1 MVTSIAFK
9 TSLMIFF
16 RQFLLE
22 RRQRY
27 LVTSITVFYCAIS
40 VLAFF
45 LALVPCGTLSHL
57 ARKRVEGKCIPT
69 NVWNGLLYTH
79 GAVSALSDWVFA
91 LLPILVLWKSSMPA
105 KTKLGVT
112 LLMVFA
118 VCGSLCAVLRT
129 IYTGSLHFD
138 ARYYDVNHKPSY
150 QHVTA
155 LVINMAV
162 LEMGIGITAASVA
175 CLMPLFRRCAGWF
188 QRRLATR
195 SRQSDIQGR
204 RKDGVSTTLGETNS
218 DQWRKWEPG
227 LEVVRCPAFGRSN
240 DGRRHLRGFP
250 CGRYALIRKPG
261 LSALNGVWK
270 VSIVAIPIS
279 TSTAP
284 LHNNKIREM
293 HLKSLSRTVGRISR
307 LSSINSNLQNNIITS
322 PVLQERPSH
331 LSQRISARIRVLRII
346 ENVNP
351 HLRARS
357 FDDKSRSGGIL
368 RLYGTQTPI

>member
-1 MVTSIAFK
+1 MTPGDVIATVTYVCLVFSCASVSLRIVVRHKWLDHGLKLDDWLMIVALAVYSIFCAVIIAFTVVENRNPILKESSADLLLLLLAIGEALFMVTSIAFK

-175 CLMPLFRRCAGWF
+175 CLMPLCRRCAGWF

-218 DQWRKWEPG
+218 DQWRKPSF
-227 LEVVRCPAFGRSN
+227 VRPDVASFQSGNLDLKLFGVLPSV
-240 DGRRHLRGFP
+240 DPMTGEDI
-250 CGRYALIRKPG
+250 CGD
-261 LSALNGVWK
+261 
-270 VSIVAIPIS
+270 
-279 TSTAP
+279 
-284 LHNNKIREM
+284 
-293 HLKSLSRTVGRISR
+293 SL
-307 LSSINSNLQNNIITS
+307 
-322 PVLQERPSH
+322 
-331 LSQRISARIRVLRII
+331 A
-346 ENVNP
+346 
-351 HLRARS
+351 
-357 FDDKSRSGGIL
+357 DDM
-368 RLYGTQTPI
+368 P

>member
-1 MVTSIAFK
+1 MTPGDVIATVTYVCLVSSCASVSLRIVVRHKWLDHGLKLDDWLMIVALTVYLMFCAVIIAFTVVENRNPILKESSADLLLLLLAIGEALFMVTSIAFK

-27 LVTSITVFYCAIS
+27 LVASITLFYCAIS
-40 VLAFF
+40 VLGIF
-45 LALVPCGTLSHL
+45 LALVPCRTLSHL
-57 ARKRVEGKCIPT
+57 ARKRVEGKCIPI
-69 NVWNGLLYTH
+69 NIWNGLLYTH
-79 GAVSALSDWVFA
+79 GAVSALSDWLFA

-188 QRRLATR
+188 QRHPMTGEDICGDSLA
-195 SRQSDIQGR
+195 
-204 RKDGVSTTLGETNS
+204 
-218 DQWRKWEPG
+218 
-227 LEVVRCPAFGRSN
+227 
-240 DGRRHLRGFP
+240 
-250 CGRYALIRKPG
+250 
-261 LSALNGVWK
+261 
-270 VSIVAIPIS
+270 
-279 TSTAP
+279 
-284 LHNNKIREM
+284 
-293 HLKSLSRTVGRISR
+293 
-307 LSSINSNLQNNIITS
+307 
-322 PVLQERPSH
+322 
-331 LSQRISARIRVLRII
+331 
-346 ENVNP
+346 
-351 HLRARS
+351 
-357 FDDKSRSGGIL
+357 DDM
-368 RLYGTQTPI
+368 P